1 MNGSLKNPSTP
12 VVGRFAPSPTGRM
25 HLGNAFAALGAWLAA
40 RAEGWRTGAGSRML
54 LRIEDIDTPR
64 AVADADRWIMEDLSW
79 LGLDWEGEPVYQS
92 QRADIYE
99 AILRE
104 LGAQRLDVAEGT
116 VGTSEPLVYPCYCTR
131 AQLRAASAPQE
142 SDGFVLYPGTCRH
155 GGARVS
161 ANRAPAMRL
170 AMPENS
176 GDSRADVRFE
186 DHVFGQ
192 QTWNLATQVGDIV
205 LRRSDGLFAYQFAV
219 TVDDYLQGVNQIVRG
234 RDLLRST
241 AAQIWVRAWVAKV
254 IHAPRAA
261 QDTQALNPEYAHLP
275 LLLSERHRRLAKRDH
290 SLEVATLREQGVAPQ
305 KIVGYLAYLLGIVAR
320 PEPCTP
326 AELIPEF
333 SWEKIRAA
341 GLADRQTDTSILTK

>member
-1 MNGSLKNPSTP
+1 
-12 VVGRFAPSPTGRM
+12 M

-40 RAEGWRTGAGSRML
+40 RAEGKRTGAGSRML

-64 AVADADRWIMEDLSW
+64 AVAGADRWIMEDLSW

-92 QRADIYE
+92 QHTDIYE

-104 LGAQRLDVAEGT
+104 LSAQRLGAAEGT
-116 VGTSEPLVYPCYCTR
+116 SAAPEPLVYPCYCTR

-155 GGARVS
+155 GGVRAS
-161 ANRAPAMRL
+161 ADRALAMRL
-170 AMPENS
+170 AMPENPH
-176 GDSRADVRFE
+176 DPRADVRFM
-186 DHVFGQ
+186 DRIFGQ
-192 QTWNLATQVGDIV
+192 QSWNLATQVGDIV
-205 LRRSDGLFAYQFAV
+205 LQRSDGLFAYQFAV
-219 TVDDYLQGVNQIVRG
+219 VVDDYLQGVNQIVRG

-241 AAQIWVRAWVAKV
+241 AAQIWVRTWVTKV
-254 IHAPRAA
+254 IHVSQVLPFAQVEQVAQAAHAPHVSQAA
-261 QDTQALNPEYAHLP
+261 QALDLEYAHLP
-275 LLLSERHRRLAKRDH
+275 LLLSERQRRLAKRDH

-305 KIVGYLAYLLGIVAR
+305 KIVGYLAYLLGIIAR

-326 AELIPEF
+326 ADLVPEF

-341 GLADRQTDTSILTK
+341 GLADRQTDTSILAR